1 MGKCVTA
8 LRPRYRPALN
18 FSSLL
23 DFTHD
28 ASAHVPAAVRRHLAP
43 GATGWL
49 TILAGCAFASA
60 ASAIVVV
67 AVGFD
72 AIQAQEKPP
81 GLLCWT
87 DAQRQAALIRGRNL
101 RWTVSVA
108 EHPNCTREEEIG
120 QPAGHPSAAS
130 LTAPTQGREP

>member
-49 TILAGCAFASA
+49 TILAGCACALA
-60 ASAIVVV
+60 ASAIVWF

-72 AIQAQEKPP
+72 AIRAQEKPP

-87 DAQRQAALIRGRNL
+87 VSPTPGGFVSGRNF
-101 RWTVSVA
+101 RKG
-108 EHPNCTREEEIG
+108 G
-120 QPAGHPSAAS
+120 QSISRAIVIIRDCGKRTSA
-130 LTAPTQGREP
+130 QVF